1 MKNQIEDIIA
11 LQIGKLILKNIKDE
25 LEKQSLVEKIVELQN
40 KKQEYSTPLDEN
52 GLEITNEQSH
62 PH

>member
-52 GLEITNEQSH
+52 GLEITNE
-62 PH
+62 